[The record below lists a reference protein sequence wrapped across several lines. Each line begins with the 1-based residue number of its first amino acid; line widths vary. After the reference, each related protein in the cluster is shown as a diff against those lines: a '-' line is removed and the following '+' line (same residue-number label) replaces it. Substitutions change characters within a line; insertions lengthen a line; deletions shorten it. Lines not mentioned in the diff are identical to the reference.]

1 MKIYFET
8 IVHSKLDH
16 VVDSFDL
23 ELFKTLSPPL
33 TKMRIIQFDGCLK
46 GDEVKFTMSFL
57 GIEQYWHSLILD
69 DFKSANEVYF
79 IDVGKELPWPFK
91 AWHHKHIMRQE
102 KENQTVIIDEIEYEC
117 NSELL
122 TLVFKPLLIGYFYYR
137 KIIYKKVFNV

>member
-1 MKIYFET
+1 MKINFET
-8 IVHSKLDH
+8 IVTSKLDH
-16 VVDSFDL
+16 VVDSFNL
-23 ELFKTLSPPL
+23 ELFQKLSPPL
-33 TKMRIIQFDGCLK
+33 AKMRMIQFDGCLK

-69 DFKSANEVYF
+69 DYKSANEVYF
-79 IDVGKELPWPFK
+79 IDIGKDLPWPIK
-91 AWHHKHIMRQE
+91 AWHHKHIM
-102 KENQTVIIDEIEYEC
+102 KTVDGDKTAIIDEIEYEC